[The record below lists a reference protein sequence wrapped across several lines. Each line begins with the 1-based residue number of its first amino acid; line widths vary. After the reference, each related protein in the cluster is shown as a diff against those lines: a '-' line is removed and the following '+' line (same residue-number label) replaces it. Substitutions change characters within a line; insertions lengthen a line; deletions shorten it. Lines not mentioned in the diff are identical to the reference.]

1 MQGGRGTAW
10 VPGPAVDREVLPG
23 LCLPDIQFRV
33 GLEFSRGSLPSVN
46 MHHPAPTSPI
56 GTIGH
61 NQGRYVSWSPTSRH
75 QWGRPTQQALA
86 VARGPRSSMALSGL
100 GTTLRTLH

>member
-33 GLEFSRGSLPSVN
+33 GLEFSRGSLPGVN

-61 NQGRYVSWSPTSRH
+61 NQGRYVSWSPT
-75 QWGRPTQQALA
+75 
-86 VARGPRSSMALSGL
+86 
-100 GTTLRTLH
+100 